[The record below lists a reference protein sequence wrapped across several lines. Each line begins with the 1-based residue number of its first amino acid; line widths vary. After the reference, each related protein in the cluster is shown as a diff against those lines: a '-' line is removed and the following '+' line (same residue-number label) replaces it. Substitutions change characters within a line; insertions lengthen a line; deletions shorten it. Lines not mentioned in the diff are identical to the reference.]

1 MDPNSVGAMLYD
13 PPEKDGS
20 SRDIMASSLRKVL
33 GSQYNTAIG
42 VHFDRMDREEFKG
55 SIDSAWN
62 WLDGKSL
69 K

>member
-1 MDPNSVGAMLYD
+1 MDPNSVGVMLYEQ
-13 PPEKDGS
+13 PAKDGS
-20 SRDIMASSLRKVL
+20 SCTKMAKSLRKAL
-33 GSQYNTAIG
+33 SQEYNQAVGT
-42 VHFDRMDREEFKG
+42 HFNGMSRDEFQG